1 MLNIFFFF
9 FCIGRETLSDICA
22 DNEYKIAADFL
33 VLYAYCGL
41 TSYMSLSCSRKGAGV
56 SVPEELQAVLLTSL
70 VLIQASFE
78 LFSCVPKYYAA
89 NCRNQSY
96 L

>member
-1 MLNIFFFF
+1 MAECKIVLVLLCPEKGTCAQYIFFFF
-9 FCIGRETLSDICA
+9 FYIGQETLSDICA

-56 SVPEELQAVLLTSL
+56 SVPEELQAVL
-70 VLIQASFE
+70 
-78 LFSCVPKYYAA
+78 
-89 NCRNQSY
+89 
-96 L
+96 